1 MESCAQCQA
10 PICISHLS
18 LFKRLSKNQRA
29 KVVDQVIRYT
39 LKKGDVFLNEG
50 DDLAQFVIISR
61 GRFRAVRNSEEGKS
75 KVVQYLKTG
84 DFIGQESLFE
94 KSEIPYTLE
103 AMEAAALCTIP
114 AETMHALIQ
123 NEPEIGFAIL
133 SELSA
138 KVNVL
143 EKELATV
150 HLESLEV
157 RLMNLLYQ
165 LSRDY
170 GVEDQSGNN
179 LHNPMS
185 QDDMAMR
192 LGVSRESVNR
202 KLKQLE
208 KEERIELRPKKQIY
222 IHKM

>member
-1 MESCAQCQA
+1 MESCVQCQA

-18 LFKRLSKNQRA
+18 LFKRLSKAQRA
-29 KVVDQVIRYT
+29 KVVNHVIRYT

-61 GRFRAVRNSEEGKS
+61 GRFRAVRNSEEGKA

-84 DFIGQESLFE
+84 DFIGQESLFD
-94 KSEIPYTLE
+94 KSKIPYS
-103 AMEAAALCTIP
+103 MEAIESASLCTIP
-114 AETMHALIQ
+114 ADVMHGLIQ

-165 LSRDY
+165 LSQDY
-170 GVEDQSGNN
+170 GVEDSNSIL

-208 KEERIELRPKKQIY
+208 KEGRIELLPKKQIN
-222 IHKM
+222 IFKV

>member
-18 LFKRLSKNQRA
+18 LFKRLSKNQRT
-29 KVVDQVIRYT
+29 KVVNHVIRYT

-50 DDLAQFVIISR
+50 DDLSQFIIISR
-61 GRFRAVRNSEEGKS
+61 GRFRAFRNNEEGKS

-84 DFIGQESLFE
+84 DFIGQESLFD
-94 KSEIPYTLE
+94 KTEIPYTLE
-103 AMEAAALCTIP
+103 AIESAALCTIP
-114 AETMHALIQ
+114 AHTMHELIQ
-123 NEPEIGFAIL
+123 SEPEIGFAIL

-157 RLMNLLYQ
+157 RLMNLLQQ
-165 LSRDY
+165 LSQDY
-170 GVEDQSGNN
+170 GVEEAEGTL

-208 KEERIELRPKKQIY
+208 KEERIALLPKKQIY

>member
-1 MESCAQCQA
+1 MESCAKCQA

-18 LFKRLSKNQRA
+18 LFKRLNKNQHA
-29 KVVDQVIRYT
+29 KVVSQVVRYT
-39 LKKGDVFLNEG
+39 LKKGDVFLDEG
-50 DDLAQFVIISR
+50 DDLSQFIIISR
-61 GRFRAVRNSEEGKS
+61 GKFRALRSNGDGKT

-84 DFIGQESLFE
+84 DFLGQESLFD
-94 KSEIPYTLE
+94 KSQIPYSLE
-103 AMEAAALCTIP
+103 AMEQASLCTIP
-114 AETMHALIQ
+114 ADTMHTLIQ
-123 NEPEIGFAIL
+123 AEPEIGFAIL

-138 KVNVL
+138 KVHVL
-143 EKELATV
+143 EQELATV

-157 RLMNLLYQ
+157 RLMNLLLQ
-165 LSRDY
+165 LSHDY
-170 GVEDQSGNN
+170 GHETDQEIA

-208 KEERIELRPKKQIY
+208 KDGQIELRPKKQII

>member
-10 PICISHLS
+10 PVCISHLS

-29 KVVDQVIRYT
+29 KVVNHVIRYT

-50 DDLAQFVIISR
+50 DDLAQFIIISR
-61 GRFRAVRNSEEGKS
+61 GRFRAVRNSEEGKM

-84 DFIGQESLFE
+84 DFIGQESLFD
-94 KSEIPYTLE
+94 KTEIPYTLE
-103 AMEAAALCTIP
+103 AMEPASVCTIP
-114 AETMHALIQ
+114 AATMHSLIQ
-123 NEPEIGFAIL
+123 SEPEIGFAIL

-138 KVNVL
+138 KVNTL

-157 RLMNLLYQ
+157 RLMNLLQQ
-165 LSRDY
+165 LSQDY
-170 GVEDQSGNN
+170 GVEEAEGTL

-208 KEERIELRPKKQIY
+208 KEERIALLPKKQIY

>member
-18 LFKRLSKNQRA
+18 LFKRLSKSQRS
-29 KVVDQVIRYT
+29 KIVSHVIRYT

-50 DDLAQFVIISR
+50 DALAQFIIISR
-61 GRFRAVRNSEEGKS
+61 GRFRALRNNDDGKS

-94 KSEIPYTLE
+94 KAAIPYT
-103 AMEAAALCTIP
+103 MEAIEHASLCTIP
-114 AETMHALIQ
+114 AKTMHDLIQ
-123 NEPEIGFAIL
+123 SEPDIGFAIL

-165 LSRDY
+165 LSQDY
-170 GVEDQSGNN
+170 GVEEENGIL

-208 KEERIELRPKKQIY
+208 KEARIELRPKKQIY